1 MNFLARLRR
10 TGGPLALAGLV
21 CGLWVSTPS
30 GFGKSKEKHDAALG
44 SLPEQKRA
52 LQALNRLTFGPRP
65 GDLDRVKAMGV
76 DKWIEQQL
84 HPEKINDSELDTRLR
99 SLPTLAMSTPELIEK
114 FPPPEAIRAIA
125 EGKQSLPSDR
135 VERAV
140 YVAQLERYEEKEER
154 KQESNSNSTDVDN
167 GLQKMGRAATTEE
180 EGISARQKLQALLE
194 MPPDARFEALLVL
207 SPEQR
212 HALTPALKGKN
223 QELTAGM
230 TPKQHEVVMA
240 MANPQ
245 EVAADEL
252 RQAKLLRETYSER
265 QFEEVMTDFWL
276 NHFNVF
282 IGKGMDRYFLTAYE
296 RDVIRP
302 HTLGKFEDLLVA
314 TAESPAML
322 FYLDNW
328 LSVGPN
334 SEKASGVAA
343 TGPRRRMAVA
353 PRKPGK
359 RVGLNENYGRE
370 LMELHTLGVNGGYT
384 QKDVTEVA
392 RVFTGWTLKPP
403 REGAGF
409 TFDERMHD
417 PGEKIVLG
425 HRIKYRGKKEGLEVL
440 HILAHH
446 PSTAKLISTKLAQ
459 RFVSDS
465 PPPALVDRMARTF
478 LKKDGDIREV
488 LKTMLDSPEFWGED
502 DYRAKV
508 KTPLEFVVSA
518 LRVTQADITDARPL
532 TQQLQRMGMPLYG
545 MQPPTGYSMKAE
557 TWVNSSALLERM
569 NFALALSAGRL
580 KGVRVDSEQWLAGE
594 PVSLPVEA
602 PASQQ
607 TLDALESC
615 LLAGEVSEQTHR
627 TIAARLNDPEIS
639 QRRLDDP
646 ARAPNVSLIA
656 GLLLGS
662 PEFQRR

>member
-1 MNFLARLRR
+1 MNLLGGIRR
-10 TGGPLALAGLV
+10 TGGLLALAGLL
-21 CGLWVSTPS
+21 CGLWISTPP
-30 GFGKSKEKHDAALG
+30 GFGKSKEKHDAARLG
-44 SLPEQKRA
+44 FPEQKRA
-52 LQALNRLTFGPRP
+52 LHVLNRLTFGPRP
-65 GDLDRVKAMGV
+65 GDLERVKAMGV
-76 DKWIEQQL
+76 DQWIEQQL
-84 HPEKINDSELDTRLR
+84 HPEKINDSELDARLR
-99 SLPTLAMSTPELIEK
+99 SLPTLTMSTPELIEK
-114 FPPPEAIRAIA
+114 FPPPEVIRAIA
-125 EGKQSLPSDR
+125 NGKQSLPSDR
-135 VERAV
+135 VDRAV
-140 YVAQLERYEEKEER
+140 YLAQLERYQEKQER
-154 KQESNSNSTDVDN
+154 KQDPSSNATDVDN
-167 GLQKMGRAATTEE
+167 SLEKKGRAGPTEE
-180 EGISARQKLQALLE
+180 EGISTRKKLQALLE

-212 HALTPALKGKN
+212 RSLSPALKGKN
-223 QELTAGM
+223 EELTAGM

-240 MANPQ
+240 MASPQ

-252 RQAKLLRETYSER
+252 QQAKLLRETYSER
-265 QFEEVMTDFWL
+265 QLQEVMTDFWL

-282 IGKGMDRYFLTAYE
+282 IAKGMDHYFLTAYE
-296 RDVIRP
+296 RDVVRP

-314 TAESPAML
+314 TAQSPAML

-334 SEKASGVAA
+334 SEKATGVAA
-343 TGPRRRMAVA
+343 SGSRRRGTSA

-403 REGAGF
+403 REGGEF

-446 PSTAKLISTKLAQ
+446 PSTAKLVSTKLAL

-465 PPPALVDRMARTF
+465 PPATLVDRMARTF
-478 LKKDGDIREV
+478 LKKNGDIRQV
-488 LKTMLDSPEFWGED
+488 LKTMLESPEFWGED
-502 DYRAKV
+502 EYRAKV

-518 LRVTQADITDARPL
+518 LRITQTDITDARAL
-532 TQQLQRMGMPLYG
+532 TRQLQRMGMPLYE

-580 KGVRVDSEQWLAGE
+580 KGVHVDAERWLARE
-594 PVSLPVEA
+594 PVSVPVEA

-607 TLDALESC
+607 TLDALESS

-627 TIAARLNDPEIS
+627 TIAARLDDPEIS

-646 ARAPNVSLIA
+646 AHAPNVSLIA

>member
-1 MNFLARLRR
+1 MNLLARIRR
-10 TGGPLALAGLV
+10 RGGPLALAGLV
-21 CGLWVSTPS
+21 CCLWISTPS
-30 GFGKSKEKHDAALG
+30 GFGKSKEKHDATLL

-52 LQALNRLTFGPRP
+52 LHVLNRLTFGPRP
-65 GDLDRVKAMGV
+65 GDLERVKAMGV

-84 HPEKINDSELDTRLR
+84 HPEKIDDSELDTRLR
-99 SLPTLAMSTPELIEK
+99 SLPTLAMSTPQLIEK

-125 EGKQSLPSDR
+125 DGKQSLPSDP

-140 YVAQLERYEEKEER
+140 YVAQLERYQE
-154 KQESNSNSTDVDN
+154 KQEKKQEVGATATDVDN
-167 GLQKMGRAATTEE
+167 SPEKMGRAATTEE
-180 EGISARQKLQALLE
+180 DGIPARKKLQALLE

-212 HALTPALKGKN
+212 RTLSPALKGKN
-223 QELTAGM
+223 EDLTAGM

-240 MANPQ
+240 LANPQ

-252 RQAKLLRETYSER
+252 RQAKLLRATYSER
-265 QFEEVMTDFWL
+265 QLQEVLTDFWL

-296 RDVIRP
+296 RDVICP

-314 TAESPAML
+314 TAQSPAML

-334 SEKASGVAA
+334 SEKATGVAA
-343 TGPRRRMAVA
+343 PGTRRRKTSA

-403 REGAGF
+403 REGGEF
-409 TFDERMHD
+409 TFDERIHD
-417 PGEKIVLG
+417 PGEKTVLG
-425 HRIKYRGKKEGLEVL
+425 HRIKFRGKKEGLEVL

-446 PSTAKLISTKLAQ
+446 PSTAKLVSTKLAL
-459 RFVSDS
+459 RFVSDN
-465 PPPALVDRMARTF
+465 PPATLVDRMARTF

-488 LKTMLDSPEFWGED
+488 LKTMLNSPEFWGED

-518 LRVTQADITDARPL
+518 LRVTQADITDARAL

-545 MQPPTGYSMKAE
+545 MQPPTGYSMKAD
-557 TWVNSSALLERM
+557 TWINSSALLERM
-569 NFALALSAGRL
+569 NFALALSTGRL
-580 KGVRVDSEQWLAGE
+580 KGVRVDSERWLARE
-594 PVSLPVEA
+594 PGSLPVEA

-615 LLAGEVSEQTHR
+615 LLEGEVSEQTHR
-627 TIAARLNDPEIS
+627 TIAARLDDPEIS
-639 QRRLDDP
+639 QRKLDDP

-662 PEFQRR
+662 PEFQKR

>member
-1 MNFLARLRR
+1 MKLLARIRR

-21 CGLWVSTPS
+21 CGLCISTLS
-30 GFGKSKEKHDAALG
+30 GFGKSKEKHDASLG

-52 LQALNRLTFGPRP
+52 LHVLDRLTFGPRP
-65 GDLDRVKAMGV
+65 GDLERVKAMGV

-84 HPEKINDSELDTRLR
+84 HPEKITDSELDTRLR

-125 EGKQSLPSDR
+125 DGKQSLPSDR

-140 YVAQLERYEEKEER
+140 YVAQLERYEAKQER
-154 KQESNSNSTDVDN
+154 KQESNSNPTDVDN
-167 GLQKMGRAATTEE
+167 GLEKMGRAATTEE
-180 EGISARQKLQALLE
+180 EGISARKKLEAL
-194 MPPDARFEALLVL
+194 PPDARFEALLVL

-212 HALTPALKGKN
+212 RVLTPALKGKN
-223 QELTAGM
+223 EELTAGM
-230 TPKQHEVVMA
+230 SPKQHEVVMA

-343 TGPRRRMAVA
+343 SASRRRKASA

-403 REGAGF
+403 REGAEF

-446 PSTAKLISTKLAQ
+446 PSTAKLIATKLAQ

-465 PPPALVDRMARTF
+465 PPPTLVDRMARTF

-488 LKTMLDSPEFWGED
+488 LKTMLDSPEFWSED

-580 KGVRVDSEQWLAGE
+580 KGVRVDSEQWLVREA
-594 PVSLPVEA
+594 VSLPVEA

-627 TIAARLNDPEIS
+627 TIAARLDDPEIS

-646 ARAPNVSLIA
+646 ARGPNVSLIA

-662 PEFQRR
+662 PDFQRR